1 MFCGFNG
8 LSRLTNERLYESNDS
23 LEIENG
29 SISAKLRVVL
39 EDAFD
44 GLERR
49 GQKLFFS
56 GGDGYH
62 NSQSCSTHPGFDIC
76 LLVNIPRYH

>member
-1 MFCGFNG
+1 MP
-8 LSRLTNERLYESNDS
+8 RLTNERLYESKDS
-23 LEIENG
+23 LEMENG
-29 SISAKLRVVL
+29 SISAKLLVVL
-39 EDAFD
+39 EDELD

-62 NSQSCSTHPGFDIC
+62 NSQSCSIYQGFDIC

>member
-1 MFCGFNG
+1 M
-8 LSRLTNERLYESNDS
+8 SRLTNERLYESKDS
-23 LEIENG
+23 LEMENG
-29 SISAKLRVVL
+29 SISAKLLVVL
-39 EDAFD
+39 EDALD

-56 GGDGYH
+56 GGDGYRH
-62 NSQSCSTHPGFDIC
+62 SQSCSTRQSFDIC